1 MELFQIKINNQGE
14 IESEKIIQKI
24 NSLNEAKIFD
34 ELQSNKTIGR
44 VETQTSQQPL
54 HNFKKNRNYSTT
66 SQNAPVIVGNINP
79 NSVGYNSTNGSNPLG
94 NNMMNNQNSN
104 KIANQVYLAD
114 SQKNYMKDV
123 RITEQHRLVLEG
135 VKLAIEII

>member
-1 MELFQIKINNQGE
+1 
-14 IESEKIIQKI
+14 
-24 NSLNEAKIFD
+24 
-34 ELQSNKTIGR
+34 
-44 VETQTSQQPL
+44 L

-123 RITEQHRLVLEG
+123 RITE
-135 VKLAIEII
+135 